1 MMIVTEDAKQEL
13 RRRLVAQ
20 TNDPEIGIRLRL
32 KLPRRFRLVLD
43 RESDGDQ
50 VIEYKGSKVLLIG
63 RDSAGLVAGWTIG
76 VRHTAGGA
84 KLVLSMDQD
93 A

>member
-20 TNDPEIGIRLRL
+20 TNDPEIGLRLRL
-32 KLPRRFRLVLD
+32 NLPGRFRLVLG

-50 VIEYKGSKVLLIG
+50 VIEYGGSKVLLIG
-63 RDSAGLVAGWTIG
+63 RDSADLVAGWTLG
-76 VRHTAGGA
+76 VRYTAEGS
-84 KLVLSMDQD
+84 KLVLSMD
-93 A
+93 